1 MILAVDV
8 DYCDS
13 FATVAGITFR
23 EWDDQE
29 PEEIYVS
36 RVVGVAEYIPGSF
49 YKRELPCIL
58 ALLSEHNLTPDVI
71 VIDGFVYLNGIDA
84 PGLGKH
90 LYNALD
96 ERVVIIGV
104 AKRAFK
110 DIGDKFGLYRG
121 ESKNPLYVTAEG
133 ISIQKARKAIVQ
145 MHGKYRNP
153 SLLKK
158 VDRICREN
166 RHLE

>member
-8 DYCDS
+8 DYGDS
-13 FATVAGITFR
+13 SAIVAGVTF
-23 EWDDQE
+23 ENWDDE
-29 PEEIYVS
+29 VPEDIYIS
-36 RVVGVAEYIPGSF
+36 RVVGVADYVPGSF

-58 ALLSEHNLTPDVI
+58 ALLTEHKLTPEII

-90 LYNALD
+90 LYDALD
-96 ERVVIIGV
+96 GKIAVIGV

-110 DIGDKFGLYRG
+110 GIDVKFATYRG
-121 ESKNPLYVTAEG
+121 GSKKPLYVTAEG
-133 ISIQKARKAIVQ
+133 IEVQDARRAVER

-153 SLLKK
+153 ALLKK
-158 VDRICREN
+158 VDQVCRQKC
-166 RHLE
+166 